1 MKKVIIKCFYKIKFS
16 IFTCNLFGKYY
27 LFASYMV
34 VV

>member
-1 MKKVIIKCFYKIKFS
+1 MGFYKINFS
-16 IFTCNLFGKYY
+16 IFACNFFGKYY

>member
-1 MKKVIIKCFYKIKFS
+1 MKKVIIKCFCKINFS
-16 IFTCNLFGKYY
+16 IFALHFFCKYY